1 MFNEKFGDRIHI
13 MRAGPNVIDFGIANK
28 GYGLKLQTEYHNLN
42 PEDVYA
48 FGDNYNDQS
57 MLEYAGNSYIMRTDD
72 PVLLAS
78 AKFVCDN
85 VIDELRKIY
94 NNLKK

>member
-1 MFNEKFGDRIHI
+1 
-13 MRAGPNVIDFGIANK
+13 
-28 GYGLKLQTEYHNLN
+28 
-42 PEDVYA
+42 
-48 FGDNYNDQS
+48 

-94 NNLKK
+94 NNFKK